1 MISASGAILAVLATL
16 WGTSRREARQA
27 ERQHEQARV
36 EARRRAY
43 GDLLG
48 PAMRLRVQVDLAC
61 SGKHYDLDAK
71 LAAVQEN
78 AETVGLH
85 ASHVAVI
92 APPAVAEAARAL
104 AAAATRLSATVLRNA
119 EMIYDNGADKRFVVG
134 EIRVPPD
141 FTEYDA
147 CMDALYRAI
156 ADDGPDERRSQRGRF
171 RSPLSRRRA
180 LPR

>member
-1 MISASGAILAVLATL
+1 VISASGAILAVLATL

-36 EARRRAY
+36 EARQRAY
-43 GDLLG
+43 SDLLG
-48 PAMRLRVQVDLAC
+48 PAMKLRVQVDLAC
-61 SGKHYDLDAK
+61 SGKHYDMNAK

-92 APPAVAEAARAL
+92 A
-104 AAAATRLSATVLRNA
+104 AATRLSATVLRNA
-119 EMIYDNGADKRFVVG
+119 EMIWDSPADNRLLIG